1 MNITFDHLVHFT
13 KSPEEAK
20 TAFQLIGFH
29 AIDGGKHPSWGTY
42 NCLNYFTGLRY
53 IEWIGFTDF
62 EKAKTSDNVLIQQI
76 VIDSHKEEGFSQLAF
91 RTNDMDAVINP
102 IQAKGRKPIGPF
114 AGSRKREDGKVLSWS
129 MLFIEEEQDD
139 TCRYP
144 FFIQWGAPEEIRT
157 KEMVSLMQHSIRIPS
172 LSYIGMNVSH
182 LDESLQKY
190 CHLFGVPPQ
199 SVTQSNDEFGAYS
212 ELPIGNLAIRLYEA
226 KRLTAPIDDALINR
240 PFLCGISGMAENKT
254 VHIKNGIYHFSV

>member
-62 EKAKTSDNVLIQQI
+62 DKAKTSDNVLIQQI
-76 VIDSHKEEGFSQLAF
+76 VTDFHKEEGFSQLAF
-91 RTNDMDAVINP
+91 RTNDMDAVINHV
-102 IQAKGRKPIGPF
+102 QAKGRKPIGPF
-114 AGSRKREDGKVLSWS
+114 TGSRKREDGKVLSWS

-144 FFIQWGAPEEIRT
+144 FFIQWGEPEEARM
-157 KEMVSLMQHSIRIPS
+157 KEMEPLMQHSIGSPS
-172 LSYIGMNVSH
+172 LSYIGMHVSD
-182 LDESLQKY
+182 LDKSLQKY
-190 CHLFGVPPQ
+190 CHLFDMPRQ
-199 SVTQSNDEFGAYS
+199 SVTQNKDEFGPYS
-212 ELPIGNLAIRLYEA
+212 ELFIGNISVRLYE
-226 KRLTAPIDDALINR
+226 TAPIGHALINR
-240 PFLCGISGMAENKT
+240 PFLCGITKMPENKT
-254 VHIKNGIYHFSV
+254 IQVKNGIYQFTV